1 MKEINLRKWK
11 IVILSV
17 VPFLAIGIIVLFIS
31 LKRSEVDYF
40 LLHPVDVNYT
50 ILASCSVG
58 YPKPLDMTFQHEGI
72 VKNVLVRE
80 GDRVFKG
87 QKLIELDNF
96 KQRQQL
102 AIDQAS
108 LKSIELKL
116 KNARETILPNLR
128 ENLRE
133 AEFNLQ
139 MAKINLERYRK
150 IESAGGIPKSE
161 LQRIEND
168 YERAL
173 SRYNQAKTELENFEK
188 SGQLAIFEKEL
199 EIARLRTEMSQREL
213 EETVIKAPFDGEIL
227 KIHIQA
233 GERTRP
239 GSKALTLVENKRWN
253 FILNVDQRELPF
265 LRPGLKAYVI
275 LDAFPDRKI
284 ESEIVYIC
292 TEVRPETNTC
302 ELRIEVKEDLSFIKY
317 GMAGKAEILAERFQ
331 QVLAFPAR
339 LIRQGMEGEF
349 VWIWE
354 NNVAKKEKIKYERV
368 GERLA
373 IAKNL
378 EPGTILLD
386 AQSNANPRKIK
397 PGKKAISL

>member
-1 MKEINLRKWK
+1 MNLLRRWK
-11 IVILSV
+11 IVIFSVITLSAICI
-17 VPFLAIGIIVLFIS
+17 LALFIS

-40 LLHPVDVNYT
+40 ILRPIDIDYT

-58 YPKPLDMTFQHEGI
+58 YPKPLDMTFQQEGI
-72 VKNVLVRE
+72 VKDVLVRE
-80 GDRVFKG
+80 GDKVLKG

-139 MAKINLERYRK
+139 IAKVNLDRYRK
-150 IESAGGIPKSE
+150 IESAGGIPRSE
-161 LQRIEND
+161 LQRVENE
-168 YERAL
+168 YEKAL
-173 SRYNQAKTELENFEK
+173 SRYNQAKTEIENFEK
-188 SGQLAIFEKEL
+188 SGQLAILEKEF
-199 EIARLRTEMSQREL
+199 EIARLRAELSQRQL

-227 KIHIQA
+227 KIHVQA

-239 GSKALTLVENKRWN
+239 GSKALTVVENKRWN
-253 FILNVDQRELPF
+253 FILGVDQRELPF

-292 TEVRPETNTC
+292 TEVSPETNTC
-302 ELRIEVKEDLSFIKY
+302 ELRIEIKEDVSFIKY
-317 GMAGKAEILAERFQ
+317 GMAGKAEILAEKFN

-339 LIRQGMEGEF
+339 LIRQGTEGEF
-349 VWIWE
+349 VWIWK
-354 NNVAKKEKIKYERV
+354 NNIAKKEKIKYKRV

-373 IAKNL
+373 IAINL
-378 EPGTILLD
+378 EPGTIILD
-386 AQSNANPRKIK
+386 AQSNANPRKVK
-397 PGKKAISL
+397 PSKKSLSL